1 MQILQLSGRLFEQT
15 GCFKI
20 FPRITGGADLPL
32 LDFFAF
38 RDRIRQEVKRINTLL
53 IKESPFDWDNLTVI
67 FLVPMP
73 KSWSKKKKALMVGK
87 PMQQRPDLDNYLKG
101 LFDATHEEDSS
112 IWKVTASKIWTDCT
126 GKIII
131 N

>member
-1 MQILQLSGRLFEQT
+1 MILNIPPCS
-15 GCFKI
+15 K
-20 FPRITGGADLPL
+20 PRMTQRDRWKKRQCV

-38 RDRIRQEVKRINTLL
+38 RDRIRQEVKRIDTLL

-101 LFDATHEEDSS
+101 LFDATHKEDSS

>member
-1 MQILQLSGRLFEQT
+1 MILNIPPCS
-15 GCFKI
+15 K
-20 FPRITGGADLPL
+20 PRMTQRDRWKKRQCV

-38 RDRIRQEVKRINTLL
+38 RDRIRQEVERIDTLL

>member
-1 MQILQLSGRLFEQT
+1 MILNIPPCS
-15 GCFKI
+15 K
-20 FPRITGGADLPL
+20 PRMTQRDRWKKRQCV

-87 PMQQRPDLDNYLKG
+87 PMQSRPDLDNYLKG

>member
-1 MQILQLSGRLFEQT
+1 MILNIPPCS
-15 GCFKI
+15 K
-20 FPRITGGADLPL
+20 PRMTQRDRWKKRQCV

-38 RDRIRQEVKRINTLL
+38 RDRIKQEIKKINTFM
-53 IKESPFDWDNLTVI
+53 IKEPPFDWDNLTVI

-73 KSWSKKKKALMVGK
+73 KSWSKKKKELMVGK
-87 PMQQRPDLDNYLKG
+87 PMQQRPDIDNYLKG

>member
-1 MQILQLSGRLFEQT
+1 MILNIPPCS
-15 GCFKI
+15 K
-20 FPRITGGADLPL
+20 PRMTQRDRWKKRQCV

>member
-1 MQILQLSGRLFEQT
+1 MILNVPPCS
-15 GCFKI
+15 K
-20 FPRITGGADLPL
+20 PRMTQRDRWAKRQCV

-38 RDRIRQEVKRINTLL
+38 RDRIKQELKEKAALL
-53 IKESPFDWDNLTVI
+53 IEEGPFNWDELEII

-73 KSWSKKKKALMVGK
+73 KSWSKKKKALMAGK
-87 PMQQRPDLDNYLKG
+87 PMQQRPDIDNYLKG
-101 LFDATHEEDSS
+101 LFDATHEEDAT
-112 IWKVTASKIWTDCT
+112 IWKVTASKIWTSEA

>member
-1 MQILQLSGRLFEQT
+1 MILNIPPCS
-15 GCFKI
+15 K
-20 FPRITGGADLPL
+20 PRMTQRDRWKKRQCV

-53 IKESPFDWDNLTVI
+53 IKESPFDWDNLTII

-73 KSWSKKKKALMVGK
+73 KSWSKKKKALMAGK

>member
-1 MQILQLSGRLFEQT
+1 MILNIPPCS
-15 GCFKI
+15 K
-20 FPRITGGADLPL
+20 PRMTQRDRWKKRQCV

-38 RDRIRQEVKRINTLL
+38 RDRIKQEVKRINTLL

-73 KSWSKKKKALMVGK
+73 KSWSKKKKALMAGK

>member
-1 MQILQLSGRLFEQT
+1 MILNIPPCS
-15 GCFKI
+15 K
-20 FPRITGGADLPL
+20 PRMTQRDRWKKRQCV

-38 RDRIRQEVKRINTLL
+38 RDRIKQEVNKIDTLL

>member
-1 MQILQLSGRLFEQT
+1 MILNIPPCS
-15 GCFKI
+15 K
-20 FPRITGGADLPL
+20 PRMTQRDRWKKRQCV
-32 LDFFAF
+32 LDFYAF
-38 RDRIRQEVKRINTLL
+38 RDPIKQEVKRINTLL
-53 IKESPFDWDNLTVI
+53 IKESPLDWDNLTVI

-87 PMQQRPDLDNYLKG
+87 PMQQRPDLDNYIKG

>member
-1 MQILQLSGRLFEQT
+1 MILNIPPCS
-15 GCFKI
+15 K
-20 FPRITGGADLPL
+20 PRMTQRDRWKKRQCV

-38 RDRIRQEVKRINTLL
+38 RDRIKQEIKKINTFM
-53 IKESPFDWDNLTVI
+53 IKEPPFDWDNLTVI

-73 KSWSKKKKALMVGK
+73 KSWSKKKKDLMVGK
-87 PMQQRPDLDNYLKG
+87 PMQQRPDIDNYLKG

>member
-1 MQILQLSGRLFEQT
+1 MILNVAPCS
-15 GCFKI
+15 K
-20 FPRITGGADLPL
+20 PRMTQRDRWKKRQCV

-38 RDRIRQEVKRINTLL
+38 RDRIKQE
-53 IKESPFDWDNLTVI
+53 IKDKDALSNWDELVVI

-73 KSWSKKKKALMVGK
+73 KSWSKKKKALMAGQ

-101 LFDATHEEDSS
+101 LFDATHEEDAT
-112 IWKVTASKIWTDCT
+112 IWKVTASKIWTSEA

>member
-1 MQILQLSGRLFEQT
+1 MILNVPPCS
-15 GCFKI
+15 K
-20 FPRITGGADLPL
+20 PRMTQRDRWAKRQCV

-38 RDRIRQEVKRINTLL
+38 RDRIKQELKEKAALL
-53 IKESPFDWDNLTVI
+53 IEEGPFNWDELEII

-73 KSWSKKKKALMVGK
+73 KSWSKKKKALMAGK

-101 LFDATHEEDSS
+101 LFDATHEEDAT
-112 IWKVTASKIWTDCT
+112 IWKVTASKIWTSEA

>member
-1 MQILQLSGRLFEQT
+1 MILNIPPCS
-15 GCFKI
+15 K
-20 FPRITGGADLPL
+20 PRMTQRDRWKKRQCV

-38 RDRIRQEVKRINTLL
+38 RDRIKQEVKRINTLL
-53 IKESPFDWDNLTVI
+53 IKESPFDWDNLTII

-87 PMQQRPDLDNYLKG
+87 PMQQRPDLDNYLKV